1 MKRRMVVWGL
11 CAAVCCTGGGAF
23 ALIDT
28 TAATTLKLNHSN
40 TGGYLSA
47 LTNKNHWVANAGG
60 TAVAPQLMDADI
72 SPNAA
77 AAGYDYYVGDEKS
90 LRTFKIDGTSPYK
103 DKLITFGGRSLHIG
117 PTGVLWP
124 ACTYDKFPLQIADL
138 HFLESSKVHL
148 STSCGITNSAVTVES
163 SSSNPMRIIN
173 NTANSTFRWSLF
185 DCTLTGDASASIL
198 VDGVSANGGTT
209 EFFYRGDGS
218 GYLGTIRGD
227 SLNKVVT
234 VMLGK
239 GTDLSHATISLGAT
253 NAAASATLSMDQGAN
268 ISVGTLNLYSHGY
281 TSNDKSVSTFGTVNV
296 YDGGYVVNKSSGGT
310 MTIGTLNQSGGEV
323 TINSAN
329 RINPQ
334 TYNITGGRVVIGQ
347 KATVT
352 VSTVNPTDA
361 EVSFRYNYNTT
372 DHCYGRVNITDS
384 FAGPVTLVL
393 DSNYLYEFTKEGCT
407 PQTLVRIAKTAVATA
422 PTAADFHFSV
432 PDAYGWMLEIDDS
445 LVHVEEDS
453 DIWNVVLMPPYVYL
467 TTNLNSSVKW
477 DSSTTNVWSD
487 GLPTHNDAHYLSRYQ
502 FYTYANAG
510 SGNCRFD
517 VKSLSI
523 FNTELWLNTRNTTF
537 PKLMVAAAALD
548 SNSGA
553 LVTSNPS
560 NNIYATEIRVRAG
573 TLTNLRPYG
582 GAVLNVYAPITG
594 GGILQSLNRGTAKP
608 SGVNT
613 NFGGSELNL
622 MQTSP
627 DFTGKIRTWKYSN
640 GSYPYTVDESTKLG
654 IALPLALGGPLDAF
668 RYDALELSYFSC
680 LRPLASMTLDTAN
693 RGIFVNWY
701 GRFLVESNLVFHVN
715 ERLTMGGTLEKIGAG
730 TVWLGA
736 PAAPQFTS
744 AQLADPPSAAGADG
758 TNLVRVLEG
767 ALGATTTNA
776 VDGLALDFGAEG
788 RLAVDPAATGA
799 VAAYGLYNAK
809 GTVTFA
815 GDALGVAISP
825 PADDVTVATVGVLT
839 VPTAQASAFLDGDT
853 PRFTASR
860 VSGFRTRFT
869 HEADAETGL
878 TTFKVTVARA
888 GLTIIFR

>member
-1 MKRRMVVWGL
+1 MKRSMTVLGI
-11 CAAVCCTGGGAF
+11 CAAVCCTGSCAF
-23 ALIDT
+23 AAIDT

-72 SPNAA
+72 SPNPD
-77 AAGYDYYVGDEKS
+77 AAGYDYYVGDGKS

-124 ACTYDKFPLQIADL
+124 ACTFEKFPLQIADL
-138 HFLESSKVHL
+138 HFLESSTVKL

-163 SSSNPMRIIN
+163 SSSNPMRIGDN
-173 NTANSTFRWSLF
+173 AANATFWWSLF

-198 VDGVSANGGTT
+198 VDGMKGTG
-209 EFFYRGDGS
+209 EAGFFYRGDGS
-218 GYLGTIRGD
+218 GYLGTIRGN
-227 SLNKVVT
+227 SLNKNVT
-234 VMLGK
+234 VQLGK
-239 GTDLSHATISLGAT
+239 GTDLSHATIDLGAT
-253 NAAASATLSMDQGAN
+253 NAAASATLKMDSGATV
-268 ISVGTLNLYSHGY
+268 SVGTLNLFDKSE
-281 TSNDKSVSTFGTVNV
+281 TSNDGSTSTFGTVNV
-296 YDGGYVVNKSSGGT
+296 YAGGSIVNKTSGR
-310 MTIGTLNQSGGEV
+310 MNMGTLNQRGGEV

-329 RINPQ
+329 RVNPLVHHL
-334 TYNITGGRVVIGQ
+334 TGGRVVIGQ

-352 VSTVNPTDA
+352 ISTVNPTDA
-361 EVSFRYNYNTT
+361 EVSFRYNYNT
-372 DHCYGRVNITDS
+372 DEHRYGCVNITNS

-393 DSNYLYEFTKEGCT
+393 DSGCVSEFTLGGIT

-422 PTAADFHFSV
+422 PTAADFPVSV
-432 PDAYGWMLEIDDS
+432 PDAYSWMLEIDDS
-445 LVHVEEDS
+445 LVHIEEDT
-453 DIWNVVLMPPYVYL
+453 DTWNVVLMPPYVYL
-467 TTNLNSSVKW
+467 TRTLSSSVKW

-548 SNSGA
+548 SNNGA
-553 LVTSNPS
+553 IVTSNPS
-560 NNIYATEIRVRAG
+560 NNVYATEIRVRTG
-573 TLTNLRPYG
+573 TLANLRPYG

-622 MQTSP
+622 MQASP

-640 GSYPYTVDESTKLG
+640 GAYPYTVDESTKLG
-654 IALPLALGGPLDAF
+654 IAVPLALGGPLDAF

-736 PAAPQFTS
+736 PTAPQFTS

-776 VDGLALDFGAEG
+776 VDGLALDFGSEG
-788 RLAVDPAATGA
+788 RLAVDPAVTDA

-825 PADDVTVATVGVLT
+825 PADDVAVATVGVLT
-839 VPTAQASAFLDGDT
+839 VPTAQAAAFLDGT
-853 PRFTASR
+853 VPRLAAAVPKNYRADFSYEEDATA
-860 VSGFRTRFT
+860 
-869 HEADAETGL
+869 GL
-878 TTFKVTVARA
+878 TTFKVTIARA

>member
-1 MKRRMVVWGL
+1 MRKTLAGMAAMFIAGAA
-11 CAAVCCTGGGAF
+11 CAA
-23 ALIDT
+23 IDT
-28 TAATTLKLNHSN
+28 TAATTLKLNRTN
-40 TGGYLSA
+40 NGGTFSS
-47 LTNKNHWVANAGG
+47 LTNAPSWTANAGG
-60 TAVAPQLMDADI
+60 TAVAPQQMNADVSPHPDAG
-72 SPNAA
+72 
-77 AAGYDYYVGDEKS
+77 GYDYYVGDGKS
-90 LRTFKIDGTSPYK
+90 LRTFKIDASVSPYK
-103 DKLITFGGRSLHIG
+103 GKLITFGGRSLHIG

-124 ACTYDKFPLQIADL
+124 ACTYEKFPLQITDL
-138 HFLESSKVHL
+138 HFLESSKVQL

-163 SSSNPMRIIN
+163 SSSNPTLIVN
-173 NTANSTFRWSLF
+173 GTANSTFRWSLF

-198 VDGVSANGGTT
+198 VDGVSANGGAV

-239 GTDLSHATISLGAT
+239 GTDLSHATIDLGAT
-253 NAAASATLSMDQGAN
+253 NAAASATLSMDQGAT

-352 VSTVNPTDA
+352 VSTVNPTAA

-372 DHCYGRVNITDS
+372 DHCYGCVNITNS

-393 DSNYLYEFTKEGCT
+393 DSNYLYEFTKVGCT

-422 PTAADFHFSV
+422 PTAADFRFSL

-445 LVHVEEDS
+445 LVHVEEDT

-487 GLPTHNDAHYLSRYQ
+487 GLPTHNDAHYLSHYQ

-523 FNTELWLNTRNTTF
+523 FDSELWLNTRNTTF
-537 PKLMVAAAALD
+537 PKLMVAAVSLD
-548 SNSGA
+548 SNNGA
-553 LVTSNPS
+553 IVTSNPS

-582 GAVLNVYAPITG
+582 GAVFNVYAPFTG

-622 MQTSP
+622 MQASP
-627 DFTGKIRTWKYSN
+627 DFTGKIRTWKYAN
-640 GSYPYTVDESTKLG
+640 GSYPSSVDESTKLG
-654 IALPLALGGPLDAF
+654 IAVPLALGGPLDAF

-715 ERLTMGGTLEKIGAG
+715 EHLTMGGTLEKIGAG

-825 PADDVTVATVGVLT
+825 PADDVAVATVGVLT

-853 PRFTASR
+853 PRFAASR